1 MPLFKKN
8 DLILSLAIG
17 ILSAMMMI
25 FVGRNLSAENA
36 FFEIVV
42 FYGDYILA
50 LFPLFC
56 VVWITA
62 TRFAS
67 KLVGETICQFG
78 KFILTG
84 GFNFLVDATV
94 LNFFIFS
101 TGITDG
107 IPQTGFKSVSFV
119 FGVISSYALNRYWTF
134 SVNLKKNISKEIL
147 QFLAVSGIGFVVNV
161 GADYFFVNMVGSF
174 WDMRPSLW
182 AQFSAVLASAIAMI
196 WNFTGYKF
204 FVFKSKLDSVKL

>member
-1 MPLFKKN
+1 MPLFKKT
-8 DLILSLAIG
+8 DLILSLTIG
-17 ILSAMMMI
+17 IFSALMMI
-25 FVGRNLSAENA
+25 FVGRNLSAENY
-36 FFEIVV
+36 FFETAVS
-42 FYGDYILA
+42 YSGYILTV
-50 LFPLFC
+50 FPLLC
-56 VVWITA
+56 VAWIIA

-67 KLVGETICQFG
+67 KFIGQTVYQFG

-94 LNFFIFS
+94 LNFFIFA

-107 IPQTGFKSVSFV
+107 LPQTGFKSASFV
-119 FGVISSYALNRYWTF
+119 FGVISSYLLNRYWTF

-147 QFLAVSGIGFVVNV
+147 QFIAVSGIGFVVNV

-174 WDMRPSLW
+174 WDMRPFLW